1 MGDMQH
7 AYESYDSCLV
17 YRPDEALVLNN
28 YAYYL
33 SLQRQKLDKA
43 EDMSRRSLEQEPDN
57 PTYIDTYAWILFQ
70 QKRYAEAKTYIDK
83 ALAIMADDID
93 ADDANII
100 EHAGDIYA
108 RLGDK
113 QTAMRYWTLS
123 AQLGNDSPLL
133 AKKLKKQKYYA
144 Y

>member
-1 MGDMQH
+1 MQH

-33 SLQRQKLDKA
+33 SLERKQLDKA
-43 EDMSRRSLEQEPDN
+43 EEMSRRSLEKNADN
-57 PTYIDTYAWILFQ
+57 HTYLDTYAWILFQ
-70 QKRYAEAKTYIDK
+70 QKRYTEAKEYIDK
-83 ALAIMADDID
+83 ALSAMGSNLN

-108 RLGDK
+108 KCKLME
-113 QTAMRYWTLS
+113 QALNYWLLS
-123 AQLGNDSPLL
+123 ASLAEPSPVL
-133 AKKLKKQKYYA
+133 LKKISKRKYYA